1 MSDEEDVS
9 VQNKP
14 KKKKRTQRVIFYA
27 ADCWYSVVKERVKQ
41 LGWKTVE
48 DEKLD
53 SKANLFWVDCSKL
66 HDRLKI
72 LQPWQ
77 VMNHFPGM
85 PNIAR
90 KNSMGQNLNR
100 MLKMFPKEYAFYPR
114 TWILPNQMS
123 DFRNQFDSHNN
134 ALDNK
139 IFIVKPDAGCQG
151 RGIFLTKTLDKIP
164 IGENVVAQ
172 MYLKN
177 PLLIDGY
184 KFDLRIY
191 CFVAS
196 VKPLRVYLF
205 QDGLVRMCTQEYV
218 RPNKDNIEQSCMHLT
233 NYAVNKHNDNFQQ
246 PDDDDGD
253 SGSKRSLQWFMDW
266 IREEHGNDKADWLW
280 KRIGTLC
287 MRTLLAIIPVLSRE
301 YDQHFKSFTGVP
313 VDRSDIGKS
322 KSSESL
328 SKDQI
333 NGDRDG
339 KDSAHASDVEQEE
352 VDGGVSNAT
361 SSFTNKTIPMAT
373 KQETEASVEDD
384 GSEEKIPATAGPKMR
399 GSRCF
404 EVLGY
409 DVMIDSNLNPWI
421 IEVNH
426 LPRYVLYSLY
436 HLTMRPLSATLVV

>member
-53 SKANLFWVDCSKL
+53 AKANLFWVDCSKL

-280 KRIGTLC
+280 KRMGTII
-287 MRTLLAIIPVLSRE
+287 MRTLLSIIPILSRE

-313 VDRSDIGKS
+313 VDIRKIHTSTTGSNGYSASQPTGNGSTGSGSEGVGAASRGGRMQSRSNSFKQREQSQEREQHDAATTDDENTRK
-322 KSSESL
+322 E
-328 SKDQI
+328 QNRTNNTTT
-333 NGDRDG
+333 NGDQ
-339 KDSAHASDVEQEE
+339 QESE
-352 VDGGVSNAT
+352 N
-361 SSFTNKTIPMAT
+361 
-373 KQETEASVEDD
+373 E
-384 GSEEKIPATAGPKMR
+384 SEETGPQLR
-399 GSRCF
+399 GSR
-404 EVLGY
+404 
-409 DVMIDSNLNPWI
+409 
-421 IEVNH
+421 
-426 LPRYVLYSLY
+426 
-436 HLTMRPLSATLVV
+436 

>member
-1 MSDEEDVS
+1 MSTGGKV
-9 VQNKP
+9 
-14 KKKKRTQRVIFYA
+14 
-27 ADCWYSVVKERVKQ
+27 VVKEKTKKKNRTVFWSAECKYPAVLDRVTELDWKSVDDDKQ
-41 LGWKTVE
+41 QGKV
-48 DEKLD
+48 
-53 SKANLFWVDCSKL
+53 NLFWIDVATI
-66 HDRLKI
+66 HEHFRTI
-72 LQPWQ
+72 QPWQ
-77 VMNHFPGM
+77 CINHFPGM
-85 PNIAR
+85 PNVAR
-90 KNSMGQNLNR
+90 KNKMGQNLNKL
-100 MLKMFPKEYAFYPR
+100 LKVFPKEYSFYPR
-114 TWILPNQMS
+114 TWILPGEMA
-123 DFRNQFDSHNN
+123 DFRNQFDNN
-134 ALDNK
+134 GNSIGNK
-139 IFIVKPDAGCQG
+139 IYIIKPDAGCQG
-151 RGIFLTKTLDKIP
+151 RGIYLTKTFDKVP
-164 IGENVVAQ
+164 LNENVVAQ
-172 MYLKN
+172 LYIKK

-218 RPNKDNIEQSCMHLT
+218 KPTAKNLDQSCMHLT

-339 KDSAHASDVEQEE
+339 KDSANASDVEQEE

-373 KQETEASVEDD
+373 KQETEASIEED
-384 GSEEKIPATAGPKMR
+384 GSEEKIPASAGPKMR

-436 HLTMRPLSATLVV
+436 HITMRPLSADLVV